1 MTEMP
6 NSFDLMTNMHHTNPQ
21 LVEINNLTQQ
31 NSKLRSSNK
40 MVKVIIKGALVL
52 IAVGVISQLPRQ
64 RDDNPYILI
73 EKNDPL

>member
-1 MTEMP
+1 MIEMP

-40 MVKVIIKGALVL
+40 MLKVIIMGALVL
-52 IAVGVISQLPRQ
+52 IAVGVIKKITAPPN
-64 RDDNPYILI
+64 DDR
-73 EKNDPL
+73 

>member
-1 MTEMP
+1 MIEMP

-40 MVKVIIKGALVL
+40 MVKVIIMGALVL

>member
-1 MTEMP
+1 MIEIP

-40 MVKVIIKGALVL
+40 MLKVIIMGALVL
-52 IAVGVISQLPRQ
+52 IAVGVIKKITELPN
-64 RDDNPYILI
+64 DDR
-73 EKNDPL
+73 

>member
-40 MVKVIIKGALVL
+40 MLKVIIMGALVL
-52 IAVGVISQLPRQ
+52 IAVGVIKKITAPPN
-64 RDDNPYILI
+64 DDR
-73 EKNDPL
+73 

>member
-1 MTEMP
+1 MIEIP

-40 MVKVIIKGALVL
+40 MLKVIIMGALVL
-52 IAVGVISQLPRQ
+52 IAVGVIKKITAPPN
-64 RDDNPYILI
+64 DDR
-73 EKNDPL
+73 